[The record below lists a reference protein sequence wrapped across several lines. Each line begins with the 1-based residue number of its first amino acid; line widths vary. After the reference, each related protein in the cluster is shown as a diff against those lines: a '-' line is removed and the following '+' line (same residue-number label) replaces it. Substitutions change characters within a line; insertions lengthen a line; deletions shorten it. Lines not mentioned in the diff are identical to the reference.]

1 MQPTLYID
9 RDGTLIDEPLPSRQI
24 DTLEKLALEPGV
36 IPALLQL
43 QKHYRLVMVSNQDG
57 LGTESFPR
65 ADFDKPQ
72 QKLLDI
78 LASQGIHFAAI
89 YVCPHRPEDGCTC
102 RKPQPAC
109 SPTTSPPNASIR
121 RTATPSAT
129 AKPTSNSRT
138 TSASVASTTTAAT

>member
-36 IPALLQL
+36 IPALIQL

-57 LGTESFPR
+57 LGTPAFPQAAFAR
-65 ADFDKPQ
+65 ASTSLPSTSARTAPKT
-72 QKLLDI
+72 
-78 LASQGIHFAAI
+78 AA
-89 YVCPHRPEDGCTC
+89 PAANR
-102 RKPQPAC
+102 RPAC

-138 TSASVASTTTAAT
+138 TSASVASTTTTAT